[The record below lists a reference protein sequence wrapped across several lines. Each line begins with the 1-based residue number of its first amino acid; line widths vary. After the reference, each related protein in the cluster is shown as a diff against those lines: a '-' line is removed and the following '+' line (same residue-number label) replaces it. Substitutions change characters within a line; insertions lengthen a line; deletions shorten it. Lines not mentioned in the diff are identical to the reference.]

1 MSVFLLDKEYN
12 KVEVFI
18 KKSQEFTM
26 RAFVFMNTELGY
38 METVRQTLIA
48 IEGVTEVHLLYGEY
62 DLIAI
67 VNVKTMKRLKEVIGW
82 QIRKVQNIRTSQ
94 TLIVMEYD

>member
-1 MSVFLLDKEYN
+1 
-12 KVEVFI
+12 
-18 KKSQEFTM
+18 M
-26 RAFVFMNTELGY
+26 RAFVLVNTELGF
-38 METVRQTLIA
+38 MEAVRQELIS

-67 VNVKTMKRLKEVIGW
+67 VNVETMKRLKEVIGW

-94 TLIVMEYD
+94 TLIVMGYD